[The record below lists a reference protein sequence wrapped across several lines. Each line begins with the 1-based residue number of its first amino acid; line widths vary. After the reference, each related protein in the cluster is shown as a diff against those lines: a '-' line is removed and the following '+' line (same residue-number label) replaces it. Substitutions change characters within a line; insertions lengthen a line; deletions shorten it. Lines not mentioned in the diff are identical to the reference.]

1 MSTSRNPVSPLG
13 APGARRTLIVT
24 GGSRGIG
31 AAVSRGAARSGYRVC
46 INYRNGVEAAERLA
60 DEIVSSGGDAFAW
73 QADTSDERA
82 VVAMFDEVARR
93 YGPLTDLVNNAG
105 VSGGST
111 RLADLDVSALQETL
125 AVNVMGYFLCCRE
138 AVRCMSTARGGAG
151 GRIVNVSSVAATHGS
166 AGRRVHYA
174 ASKGAVNSLTIG
186 LAKEVA
192 REGIRVNA
200 VSPGLVYTDFNEPG
214 RIERLADEVP
224 IGRGGSPEEIA
235 NAILWLLNDD
245 AGYVLSANLVVSGGR

>member
-1 MSTSRNPVSPLG
+1 MSTNSHPATSSSRASG
-13 APGARRTLIVT
+13 RALIVT

-31 AAVSRGAARSGYRVC
+31 AAVARGAARDGYRVC
-46 INYRNGVEAAERLA
+46 INYRSGEEAAERLV
-60 DEIVSSGGDAFAW
+60 DDIVSAGGDAFAW
-73 QADTSDERA
+73 RADTSDERA

-93 YGPLTDLVNNAG
+93 YGCVTDLVNNAG

-111 RLADLDVSALQETL
+111 RLADLDATVLQRTL

-138 AVRCMSTARGGAG
+138 AVRRMSTARGGAG

-174 ASKGAVNSLTIG
+174 ASKGAVDTLTIG

-200 VSPGLVYTDFNEPG
+200 VSPGLVFTDFNESG
-214 RIERLADEVP
+214 RVERLADEVP
-224 IGRGGSPEEIA
+224 IGRGASPEEIA
-235 NAILWLLNDD
+235 NSILWLLNDD
-245 AGYVLSANLVVSGGR
+245 AGYVLGANLVVSGGR